1 MVEFRL
7 LGPVGALVDGAD
19 VPLGGPKPRLLLAV
33 LVLARGRSVSG
44 PRLIDLLWDD
54 DPPRSATGL
63 LHTYVSGLRRALGPD
78 AIRKDHAGYRLDT
91 DAGAVDVHE
100 FDRLAA
106 EARLA
111 AERGEHERARD
122 LCAAAEACWRGD
134 AMAGLGGAFAA
145 AEAER
150 LRDARLAVVQ
160 VRIAALSA
168 LGADEVL
175 VGELTTLVAEHPF
188 HERLR
193 AALVGALGRIG
204 RRSEAMACFHEA
216 RAFLAEELGV
226 EPGAELREAYGALL
240 VEEEASALVPDQL
253 PDDIPDFVGR
263 RDELVRIHGGAR
275 VVVISGQPG
284 AGKTTLAVRGVRTS
298 PSVFPGGR
306 LYVDLRGSRQPVDPF
321 DVLGGFL
328 RALGVAA
335 ADVPSRLDERVGQY
349 RTITA
354 ARAVVVVLDDA
365 AGERQVRPLLPG
377 GERSRCVVTTRR
389 RLSALETA
397 EHLGMPVLDE
407 AEGLALLA
415 RAAGGRVAEDPL
427 AAREVLRLCG
437 HLPLAVRIVGARLAA
452 RADRPL
458 SAVVARL
465 REQRRVLDELV
476 VGDLEVRGSLMLSYD
491 ALDDRARRAL
501 RRLGWLGASDF
512 APWVAAVLL
521 DVGLLDAEDVVDEL
535 VHAQLLDAVGGGRFR
550 LHDLTRIFAWE
561 RAEAEEDGEALAATA
576 TRVAEVCLLLV
587 ERASGGTPMKTL
599 RPARSDLPTQ
609 SRRWEELGWFALPAR
624 PVNWLDVEQGTLVHV
639 VERVGELDLADVA
652 TRLATA
658 LCSSSFAVENRFH
671 HWWRAHTA
679 ALESARRAGDLAGQ
693 ALLLSGLGW
702 LRSEQDRLD
711 EAIDYYRQALDLH
724 DRGDDVPAAS
734 VTRLLLASVQRERGD
749 LVDALATSDRV
760 MGVLVDPRALTRAHH
775 GRGMTLL
782 ELGDVADAR
791 VELDLALVGYA
802 ELRDAHGVALVRR
815 SLSLAHRAEGRW
827 AEAAREGEEALRGLE
842 SAGDRLMVA
851 YATQS
856 LAKVRIR
863 QGRGEEVREALGRAQ
878 ETCHGMQDGFG
889 EALILRTLGEL
900 ELAVGAPAE
909 AVVLLGQAID
919 WWESLGLPLW
929 RARTQ
934 RDLAVALA
942 ETGAA
947 AESDAVHEQAHR
959 AFTRHRSREA
969 REPRPV
975 AVRRDPAARHG

>member
-1 MVEFRL
+1 MELRL
-7 LGPVGALVDGAD
+7 LGPVEALADGAD
-19 VPLGGPKPRLLLAV
+19 VPLGGPKPRLLLAA
-33 LVLARGRSVSG
+33 LILARGRSVSG
-44 PRLIDLLWDD
+44 SRLVDLLWED
-54 DPPRSATGL
+54 DPPRSAAGL

-78 AIRKDHAGYRLDT
+78 VIRTDQAGYRLDP
-91 DAGAVDVHE
+91 DAVVVDVHE

-106 EARLA
+106 RARAA
-111 AERGEHERARD
+111 AERGEHDRARD
-122 LCAAAEACWRGD
+122 LCAQAESWWRGD
-134 AMAGLGGAFAA
+134 ALGGLGGAFAA

-160 VRIAALSA
+160 TRIAALSA

-175 VGELTTLVAEHPF
+175 VGELTGLVADHPF

-193 AALVGALGRIG
+193 AALVVALGRVG
-204 RRSEAMACFHEA
+204 RRSDAMACFHEA
-216 RAFLAEELGV
+216 RELLAEELGV
-226 EPGAELREAYGALL
+226 EPGPELREAYRALL
-240 VEEEASALVPDQL
+240 AEEDEPRALVPDEL

-263 RDELVRIHGGAR
+263 RDELRRIHGGAR
-275 VVVISGQPG
+275 VVVVSGQPG
-284 AGKTTLAVRGVRTS
+284 AGKTTLAVRGVRTF
-298 PSVFPGGR
+298 PAEFPGGR
-306 LYVDLRGSRQPVDPF
+306 LYADLRGSRRPLDPF
-321 DVLGGFL
+321 DVLGRFL

-335 ADVPSRLDERVGQY
+335 AAVPSRLDERVGLY
-349 RTITA
+349 RTVTA
-354 ARAVVVVLDDA
+354 ARGVVVVLDDA

-377 GERSRCVVTTRR
+377 GEGSRCVVTTRR
-389 RLSALETA
+389 RLSALESA

-415 RAAGGRVAEDPL
+415 RAAGGRVAEDPH

-452 RADRPL
+452 RPDRPL
-458 SAVVARL
+458 SAFVARL

-476 VGDLEVRGSLMLSYD
+476 VGDLEVRGSLALSYD
-491 ALDDRARRAL
+491 ALDEPGRRAL
-501 RRLGWLGASDF
+501 RGLGWLGASDF
-512 APWVAAVLL
+512 APWVLAVLL
-521 DVGLLDAEDVVDEL
+521 DVPLLDAEDVVDDL
-535 VHAQLLDAVGGGRFR
+535 VHAQLLDVSGGGRFR

-561 RAEAEEDGEALAATA
+561 RAEAEEDRDALAVTA
-576 TRVAEVCLLLV
+576 ARVAEVCLLLV
-587 ERASGGTPMKTL
+587 ERAAGGTPVKTL
-599 RPARSDLPTQ
+599 RPLRSDPPTQ

-624 PVNWLDVEQGTLVHV
+624 PVDWLDVEQGTLVHV

-711 EAIDYYRQALDLH
+711 EAIDYYRQALDLN
-724 DRGDDVPAAS
+724 DRADEVSAAS
-734 VTRLLLASVQRERGD
+734 VTRLLLASVLRERGD
-749 LVDALATSDRV
+749 LVDSLATLDQV
-760 MGVLVDPRALTRAHH
+760 IGHLVDPRALTRAHH

-782 ELGDVADAR
+782 ELGDFAEAWQ
-791 VELDLALVGYA
+791 ELDQALAGYA

-827 AEAAREGEEALRGLE
+827 EDAAREGEEALRGLE
-842 SAGDRLMVA
+842 SAGDRLMIA

-863 QGRGEEVREALGRAQ
+863 QGRGEAVRAALGHALA
-878 ETCHGMQDGFG
+878 TCHEMQDGFG
-889 EALILRTLGEL
+889 EALLHRTLGEL

-919 WWESLGLPLW
+919 WWESLSLPLW

-934 RDLAVALA
+934 RDLAAALA
-942 ETGAA
+942 EVGATA
-947 AESDAVHEQAHR
+947 KADATYDEALRV
-959 AFTRHRSREA
+959 FTRHRSREA
-969 REPRPV
+969 REPRHVP
-975 AVRRDPAARHG
+975 ARRG

>member
-7 LGPVGALVDGAD
+7 LGSVAALVDGSN
-19 VPLGGPKPRLLLAV
+19 VPLGGPKPRLLLAA
-33 LVLARGRSVSG
+33 LVLARGRSVPGS
-44 PRLIDLLWDD
+44 RLVDLLWDD

-78 AIRKDHAGYRLDT
+78 VIRRDPAGYRVDIE
-91 DAGAVDVHE
+91 AGVVDVHE

-106 EARLA
+106 DASLA

-122 LCAAAEACWRGD
+122 LCVAAESWWRGD
-134 AMAGLGGAFAA
+134 ALAGLGGAFAA

-160 VRIAALSA
+160 VRVAALAA
-168 LGADEVL
+168 LGADEAL
-175 VGELTTLVAEHPF
+175 VGELTALVAEHPF

-193 AALVGALGRIG
+193 ASLVAALGRTG
-204 RRSEAMACFHEA
+204 RRSDAMACFHEA
-216 RAFLAEELGV
+216 RELLADELGV
-226 EPGAELREAYGALL
+226 EPGAELREAYRALL
-240 VEEEASALVPDQL
+240 VEEEAPPALVPDQL
-253 PDDIPDFVGR
+253 PEDIPDFVGR
-263 RDELVRIHGGAR
+263 RDELLRIHGGAR
-275 VVVISGQPG
+275 VVVVSGQPG
-284 AGKTTLAVRGVRTS
+284 AGKTTLAVRGVRTA
-298 PSVFPGGR
+298 PTAFPGGR
-306 LYVDLRGSRQPVDPF
+306 LYVDLRGSRQPLDPF
-321 DVLGGFL
+321 DGLGRFL

-335 ADVPSRLDERVGQY
+335 AAVPSRLDERVGQY

-354 ARAVVVVLDDA
+354 ARGVVVVLDDA
-365 AGERQVRPLLPG
+365 ATERQVRPLLPG
-377 GERSRCVVTTRR
+377 GERSRCVITTRR
-389 RLSALETA
+389 RLSALESA
-397 EHLGMPVLDE
+397 EHLGMPVLDG

-415 RAAGGRVAEDPL
+415 RAAEGRVAEDPN

-452 RADRPL
+452 RPDRPL

-476 VGDLEVRGSLMLSYD
+476 VGDLEVRGSLALSYD
-491 ALDDRARRAL
+491 ALDERARRAL
-501 RRLGWLGASDF
+501 RRLGWLGTSDF
-512 APWVAAVLL
+512 APWVLAVLL
-521 DVGLLDAEDVVDEL
+521 DVPVPDAEDVVDEL
-535 VHAQLLDAVGGGRFR
+535 VHAQLLDVVGGGRFR
-550 LHDLTRIFAWE
+550 PHDLTRIFAWE
-561 RAEAEEDGEALAATA
+561 RAEAEEDRDALAATA

-599 RPARSDLPTQ
+599 RPARSAAPAQ
-609 SRRWEELGWFALPAR
+609 SRRWEGLGWFALPAR

-724 DRGDDVPAAS
+724 DRAEDGPAAS

-749 LVDALATSDRV
+749 LVDALATLDRV
-760 MGVLVDPRALTRAHH
+760 MGTLVDPRALTRAHH

-782 ELGDVADAR
+782 ELGDVAGAR
-791 VELDLALVGYA
+791 PELDRALAGYA

-827 AEAAREGEEALRGLE
+827 EDAAREGEEALRGLE

-851 YATQS
+851 YGTQS

-863 QGRGEEVREALGRAQ
+863 QGRGEEVREALGRALDM
-878 ETCHGMQDGFG
+878 CHGMQDGFG
-889 EALILRTLGEL
+889 EALVLRTLGEL

-909 AVVLLGQAID
+909 AVVLLGRAID
-919 WWESLGLPLW
+919 WWESLSLPLW

-934 RDLAVALA
+934 RDLATALA
-942 ETGAA
+942 AVGAT
-947 AESDAVHEQAHR
+947 AESDAAYEQAHR

-969 REPRPV
+969 REPRPAV
-975 AVRRDPAARHG
+975 ARDPAARHA